1 MSGRFSASVIAG
13 LIAGV
18 VFGLTMQMMTAP
30 TPDGGRMPMLAM
42 VGQIVGSPTI
52 GVGWLYHL
60 FNSAII
66 GAMFGWLLGGRVHTY
81 ASGVGWGAAYGFGWW
96 ILGGLILMPVF
107 LGMPV
112 FAPLMMP
119 PMRMVAM
126 GSLIGHLISASCSV
140 PGLCGSALWL
150 RTELRFAREL
160 RYRVVSLASSCENR
174 CSPVEIIGVHC
185 RRFRRYV
192 PVRCVSTLYI
202 QGC

>member
-126 GSLIGHLISASCSV
+126 GSLIGHLIF
-140 PGLCGSALWL
+140 GLVLGAGFVWL
-150 RTELRFAREL
+150 RFMAAHRTPLRA
-160 RYRVVSLASSCENR
+160 
-174 CSPVEIIGVHC
+174 
-185 RRFRRYV
+185 
-192 PVRCVSTLYI
+192 
-202 QGC
+202 